1 MNLLF
6 PDDFDDEEPPTKSG
20 TVADSEIE
28 IHTSRDNTQTAPV
41 KTLTDAST
49 EVSVEGLLFIGDPH
63 LEARVP
69 GFRCDNYPEVILK
82 KFRWCL
88 NYAKANRL
96 QPFLL
101 GDLFQLPQD
110 NPNWLLSEIIDC
122 IDEPLPAIYG
132 NHDVRENFLK
142 PNDSINVLFRSGHLR
157 RLNENSVWT
166 GVIGGRKIVVGGTV
180 WGEKLPKSFESNG
193 GAADLVVWITHHDIL
208 IPGYEEAGR
217 IRPKPIPGIDV
228 IVNGH
233 IHRRLGTVVREH
245 THWFTPGNIARR
257 SRSDASK
264 EHLPAVLKLRPA
276 GTDESLS
283 HVQPAIDETNETKKS
298 DRLLLSLKN
307 GQQWLAEW
315 VTVPHQPF
323 EEVFHHQVQGDDETT
338 AGGSGFI
345 ADLKELTARRTET
358 GAGLMAYLQTHLKN
372 YEEPVA
378 TEVRRLAEEVINGKQ
393 AN

>member
-6 PDDFDDEEPPTKSG
+6 PDDFDDEERPPQPRKAVNS
-20 TVADSEIE
+20 DIE
-28 IHTSRDNTQTAPV
+28 LNTLQKDRQTAPV
-41 KTLTDAST
+41 KTPVATGAA
-49 EVSVEGLLFIGDPH
+49 VSVEGLLFIGDPH
-63 LEARVP
+63 LESRVP
-69 GFRCDNYPEVILK
+69 GFRCDNYSEVILE

-88 NYAKANRL
+88 NYASSNRL

-122 IDEPLPAIYG
+122 IEEPLPAIYG

-157 RLNENSVWT
+157 HVNENSIWT
-166 GVIGGRKIVVGGTV
+166 GVIGDQKIVVGGTP
-180 WGEKLPKSFESNG
+180 WGKKLPKSFETSG
-193 GAADLVVWITHHDIL
+193 ESADLVVWITHHDIL

-264 EHLPAVLKLRPA
+264 EHLPAVLKLRPV
-276 GTDESLS
+276 GTDELLNDI
-283 HVQPAIDETNETKKS
+283 QRAIDETNETKKL
-298 DRLLLSLKN
+298 DRLLLSLNN

-338 AGGSGFI
+338 TGDSGFI
-345 ADLKELTARRTET
+345 ADLKELTERRTET
-358 GAGLMAYLQTHLKN
+358 GAGLMAYLQTHLEN
-372 YEEPVA
+372 YEGPVA
-378 TEVRRLAEEVINGKQ
+378 TEVRRLADEVINGKQ

>member
-142 PNDSINVLFRSGHLR
+142 PMIQSTFCFVP
-157 RLNENSVWT
+157 VT
-166 GVIGGRKIVVGGTV
+166 CVV
-180 WGEKLPKSFESNG
+180 
-193 GAADLVVWITHHDIL
+193 
-208 IPGYEEAGR
+208 
-217 IRPKPIPGIDV
+217 
-228 IVNGH
+228 
-233 IHRRLGTVVREH
+233 
-245 THWFTPGNIARR
+245 
-257 SRSDASK
+257 
-264 EHLPAVLKLRPA
+264 
-276 GTDESLS
+276 
-283 HVQPAIDETNETKKS
+283 
-298 DRLLLSLKN
+298 
-307 GQQWLAEW
+307 
-315 VTVPHQPF
+315 
-323 EEVFHHQVQGDDETT
+323 
-338 AGGSGFI
+338 
-345 ADLKELTARRTET
+345 
-358 GAGLMAYLQTHLKN
+358 
-372 YEEPVA
+372 
-378 TEVRRLAEEVINGKQ
+378 
-393 AN
+393 